1 MNKLDLEALGNHS
14 INIDVINT
22 ALEHIKE
29 HSEHS
34 QASFQAFKGID
45 EYLTTV
51 VMLIEEIIVNE
62 KSDNGQTDLNLPW
75 VRNLN
80 SWRNS

>member
-1 MNKLDLEALGNHS
+1 MNKIDLEALGNHS

-45 EYLTTV
+45 EYLTIV
-51 VMLIEEIIVNE
+51 VLLFLRVKTPSVLSNIY
-62 KSDNGQTDLNLPW
+62 
-75 VRNLN
+75 
-80 SWRNS
+80 